1 MVIGHYNADE
11 RSFVPAT
18 VQESVN
24 VTEQMT
30 ISTVC
35 KGIHEGMKTKAYYLI
50 DYLNYTTGNYSLMF
64 LRYSLRVH
72 EKIAYFHSD
81 PSISHSP
88 VHLTFYSS
96 NNPEKIYSSFHKNI
110 KQHNYF
116 IYSQYYYFYCNIRSN
131 KCSHSEHKILIK
143 KHKPLK
149 WLIIVLLVNCCD
161 SNSIDVS

>member
-1 MVIGHYNADE
+1 MSFPEFTAVIMLDDMGIGHYNADE
-11 RSFVPAT
+11 RSFVPET
-18 VQESVN
+18 VQESAN
-24 VTEQMT
+24 VTEQIT

-81 PSISHSP
+81 LSISHSP

-116 IYSQYYYFYCNIRSN
+116 IYSQYYYYYCNFRSN

-143 KHKPLK
+143 NTNH
-149 WLIIVLLVNCCD
+149 
-161 SNSIDVS
+161 SNGW